1 MMNDNLYRYYIVKNK
16 NLVIEIL
23 SGRFNLDKYINLK
36 KMQYEDPDYDPNYNV
51 IIDISKVKDIV
62 SGNIIKDYAE
72 SIKPVQRYTRII
84 KAAVITAT
92 ASQVAGATLYSFED
106 KTTDYQIFSDLENA
120 LFWIGVNTDDLKNLD
135 IDWIDR

>member
-1 MMNDNLYRYYIVKNK
+1 
-16 NLVIEIL
+16 VIEIL
-23 SGRFNLDKYINLK
+23 SGRFNLAKYINLK